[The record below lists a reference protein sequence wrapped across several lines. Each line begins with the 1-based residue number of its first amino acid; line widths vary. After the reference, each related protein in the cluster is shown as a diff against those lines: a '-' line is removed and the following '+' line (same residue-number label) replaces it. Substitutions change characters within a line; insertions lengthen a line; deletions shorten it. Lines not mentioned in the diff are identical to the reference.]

1 MNLSVR
7 GVEPYAVQKIDELA
21 KRSGMSRNLYLKKL
35 IESASV
41 LDELR
46 EQEERYAR
54 LVEMLAGIIREN
66 TTSLEKVSQL
76 AGYGR
81 LSREMRSA
89 QRCLTVF
96 SIFQVSAF
104 SYGSSNRSLN
114 LFSGFRRKVRKSK

>member
-7 GVEPYAVQKIDELA
+7 GVEPYAVQIIDELA
-21 KRSGMSRNLYLKKL
+21 KRSGMSRNLYLIKL

-81 LSREMRSA
+81 
-89 QRCLTVF
+89 
-96 SIFQVSAF
+96 
-104 SYGSSNRSLN
+104 
-114 LFSGFRRKVRKSK
+114 

>member
-54 LVEMLAGIIREN
+54 LVEMLAGVIREN
-66 TTSLEKVSQL
+66 TTALEKVSQL

-81 LSREMRSA
+81 
-89 QRCLTVF
+89 
-96 SIFQVSAF
+96 
-104 SYGSSNRSLN
+104 
-114 LFSGFRRKVRKSK
+114 

>member
-21 KRSGMSRNLYLKKL
+21 KRSGMSRNLYLKRL

-54 LVEMLAGIIREN
+54 LVEMLAGVIREN
-66 TTSLEKVSQL
+66 TTALEKASQL

-81 LSREMRSA
+81 
-89 QRCLTVF
+89 
-96 SIFQVSAF
+96 
-104 SYGSSNRSLN
+104 
-114 LFSGFRRKVRKSK
+114 